1 MDSLV
6 ATGYGSD
13 DPVSPKGPAIPME
26 APARTSG
33 VIVNVA
39 PAVDVLAPET
49 KTLSINT
56 TYVEH
61 NPTYESMYKE
71 AEGPAN
77 PYKRTQTMVVGK
89 STCNSGYVEE
99 IEGLEEYNFQEQ
111 YHTFQSY
118 GYAVDPGSM
127 AVVGDAAKANATQG
141 GTVFAPGKQTKG
153 GKRRWWKE
161 LEDTSEPGEMT
172 KEQAEYIEVHKK
184 TRTKRETDTKV
195 VEEQSIFH
203 GDEEKDYMGRSFV
216 DKPSDCTGIDDEH
229 QCYLPKKL
237 AHTWTG
243 HTKGVSAIRFFPKS
257 GHLLLS
263 ASMDSKVKI
272 WDTNNGRKCLRTYMG
287 HTNAVR
293 DVQFTNDG
301 KKFISVSYD
310 RYAKLWDTE
319 TGQCLGAFSNKK
331 IPYCAKFHPDENKQH
346 LFLTGCS
353 DKKIIQWD
361 INSGKLVQE
370 YDAHLGGVNSI
381 TFADNNRRFITTS
394 DDKKIY
400 IWEWGI
406 PVVMKH
412 ISEPHMHSVPCVVK
426 HPSDKFFLGQ
436 SLDNTIVCYT
446 AKDRFT
452 LQRKKVFKGHLN
464 AGYACQVDVSPDGR
478 FVLSGDADGRAFIWD
493 WKSCKPYKKL
503 QAHDQVCIGAAWH
516 PVEPSKIATCSWDG
530 TIKYWD

>member
-1 MDSLV
+1 MVSAPGAGILV
-6 ATGYGSD
+6 DA
-13 DPVSPKGPAIPME
+13 
-26 APARTSG
+26 
-33 VIVNVA
+33 A
-39 PAVDVLAPET
+39 PAVDAFAPQAKILPSNMT
-49 KTLSINT
+49 M
-56 TYVEH
+56 VEH

-77 PYKRTQTMVVGK
+77 PYKRGLTVTAGR
-89 STCNSGYVEE
+89 SSNNSGYVEE

-127 AVVGDAAKANATQG
+127 EVIGDAKSHADKEGAG
-141 GTVFAPGKQTKG
+141 VFAPGKQTKA

-161 LEDTSEPGEMT
+161 LAEVSEPGEMT
-172 KEQAEYIEVHKK
+172 QEQVEYIETHKK
-184 TRTKRETDTKV
+184 QRQTRETDTKV

-203 GDEEKDYMGRSFV
+203 GDDEKDYQGRSFMSP
-216 DKPSDCTGIDDEH
+216 PSDMHITDH
-229 QCYLPKKL
+229 QCYLPKKVV
-237 AHTWTG
+237 HTYTG
-243 HTKGVSAIRFFPKS
+243 HTKGVSAIRFFPKY

-263 ASMDSKVKI
+263 SSWDSKVKI
-272 WDTNNGRKCLRTYMG
+272 WDTQNSRKCIRTYMG

-293 DVQFTNDG
+293 DICFSNDG
-301 KKFISVSYD
+301 TKFVSVGYD

-319 TGQCLGAFSNKK
+319 TGQCLGGFSNKK
-331 IPYCAKFHPDENKQH
+331 IPYCVKFHPDENKQH
-346 LFLTGCS
+346 LFVTGCS

-361 INSGKLVQE
+361 TNSGKLVQE

-381 TFADNNRRFITTS
+381 TFVDNNRRFMTTS

-412 ISEPHMHSVPCVVK
+412 ISEPHMHSIPSVAM
-426 HPSDKFFLGQ
+426 HPSGKFVVGQ
-436 SLDNTIVCYT
+436 SLDNQIVTYT

-452 LQRKKVFKGHLN
+452 FQKKKVFKGHLN